1 MEKTKVVT
9 FRIEESKLQKIDEI
23 VKAHVYYK
31 RSAIIDDA
39 LNMVFALEERGLL
52 GRLLSY
58 HPRYDEITKL
68 EFEVR
73 RKVLR

>member
-23 VKAHVYYK
+23 VLAHRYYK
-31 RSAIIDDA
+31 RSSVIEAG

-52 GRLLSY
+52 GRLLMY
-58 HPRYDEITKL
+58 HPRFDDVTKL
-68 EFEVR
+68 EFEVK
-73 RKVLR
+73 RKVVK

>member
-9 FRIEESKLQKIDEI
+9 FRIEESKLEKIDQI
-23 VKAHVYYK
+23 AKAHNYYK
-31 RSAIIDDA
+31 RSRIIEAGLD
-39 LNMVFALEERGLL
+39 MVFALEEKGLL
-52 GRLLSY
+52 GRLLTY
-58 HPRYDEITKL
+58 HPRYDGVTKL

>member
-9 FRIEESKLQKIDEI
+9 FRIEESQLQKIDEI
-23 VKAHVYYK
+23 VKAHRYYK
-31 RSAIIDDA
+31 RSNVIESG
-39 LNMVFALEERGLL
+39 LRMVFALEEKGLL

-58 HPRYDEITKL
+58 HPRYDDVTKL

-73 RKVLR
+73 RKVIR

>member
-9 FRIEESKLQKIDEI
+9 FRIEESKLKKIDEI
-23 VKAHVYYK
+23 VKAHHYYK
-31 RSAIIDDA
+31 RSHIIEDG
-39 LNMVFALEERGLL
+39 LNMVFALEEKGLL

-58 HPRYDEITKL
+58 CPRFDEITKL
-68 EFEVR
+68 EFEIR

>member
-9 FRIEESKLQKIDEI
+9 FRIEESMLEKIDEI
-23 VKAHVYYK
+23 VKTHHYYK
-31 RSAIIDDA
+31 RSNVIESG
-39 LNMVFALEERGLL
+39 LKLVFALEEKGLL

-58 HPRYDEITKL
+58 HPRYDDVTKL

>member
-9 FRIEESKLQKIDEI
+9 FRIEESMLEKIDEI
-23 VKAHVYYK
+23 VKAHRYYK
-31 RSAIIDDA
+31 RSSVIESG
-39 LNMVFALEERGLL
+39 LNMVFALEEKGLL

-58 HPRYDEITKL
+58 HPRYDDVTKL

-73 RKVLR
+73 RKVDR